1 MSSSDD
7 IPQTLRTFAGYTW
20 RILVLLAGFA
30 VLVIVM
36 GRIFPV
42 VFALFFA
49 MLVTAWTQPV
59 MKFFQ
64 RFLPKIVSM
73 LLALLVIIT
82 AIVTILYIV
91 VTSTIAEGPKFVSS
105 LQSGFK
111 EITTWLQ
118 EGPLKLSDSAL
129 NSVLSQAQNVGSSVA
144 KGLLGDAMGAL
155 GSLGTLV
162 IAGSVFIFG
171 VIFFL
176 LTPKQIWNWLISWM
190 PKGLQ
195 TPINTSGYLAW
206 DSISGYTRGIVI
218 VALADAT
225 LVFIG
230 LSIMQVPLA
239 PALAAVVFLGAFI
252 PVIGAPVATFFAAVV
267 ALAERGPLIALLV
280 IGLTVVVGSFD
291 GDVLQPL
298 VMGKAVNLHPLAIV
312 FAIAAGGIA
321 LGIVGALIAVPIAGA
336 FYSVAKYLTGRD
348 PDHPFPGPPPVL
360 TSSAGA

>member
-1 MSSSDD
+1 MSQSDNV
-7 IPQTLRTFAGYTW
+7 PQNLRTFAGYTW
-20 RILVLLAGFA
+20 RILILLAGFA
-30 VLVIVM
+30 VIVIAM

-59 MKFFQ
+59 MKLFQ
-64 RFLPKIVSM
+64 RFLPKIISM
-73 LLALLVIIT
+73 ILALIVIIA

-91 VTSTIAEGPKFVSS
+91 ITSTIAEGPKFVSS

-118 EGPLKLSDSAL
+118 EGPLKLSDQGVG
-129 NSVLSQAQNVGSSVA
+129 SVISQAQSVGTNVA
-144 KGLLGDAMGAL
+144 KGLLGDAVGAL
-155 GSLGTLV
+155 GSVGTLV

-190 PKGLQ
+190 PKRLQ

-239 PALAAVVFLGAFI
+239 PALSAVVFLGAFI

-267 ALAERGPLIALLV
+267 ALAERGPLIAILV

-298 VMGKAVNLHPLAIV
+298 VMGKAVSLHPLAIV
-312 FAIAAGGIA
+312 FAIAAGGIS

-336 FYSVAKYLTGRD
+336 LYSIAKYVTGRD

-360 TSSAGA
+360 T